1 MEFYVNHDYLCRGY
15 DYSDRRSDHLG
26 STYCT
31 YWDEYT
37 QGMDVSGENM
47 IKFYK
52 NEVMSLTQEYQF
64 CGIWQIHQAASVLGH
79 PIYSIYPHCPVYSVR
94 DDHNRVVLPWRT
106 IENETVYLMWTQCSM
121 ESNRFLTTLFLLL
134 KEIVHMSWLNLMFSR
149 CWVLQTRRKI
159 SKLFVTSI

>member
-37 QGMDVSGENM
+37 QGMDVSGENV

-94 DDHNRVVLPWRT
+94 DDHNRVVLPRRT
-106 IENETVYLMWTQCSM
+106 IENETVYLMWTHSSM
-121 ESNRFLTTLFLLL
+121 ESNGFNHFVPVVKRSSAYELVEPNVQQMLGLANKKKNKQTVTL
-134 KEIVHMSWLNLMFSR
+134 I
-149 CWVLQTRRKI
+149 
-159 SKLFVTSI
+159 